1 MNVHNQLSSLHHQL
15 PLSLIGSQSCVII
28 GKWSLQLISP
38 WNQGKSLNVFLHHDS
53 RHLLYQCLT
62 LSQCISHCAQQTSAS
77 FSVVFC
83 QNPSICFDFLYPLC
97 GIMMVRIVLR
107 RGMKIGVLP
116 SFILGVVKKIDIENA
131 SIGLKSYRVGKLQQ
145 C

>member
-1 MNVHNQLSSLHHQL
+1 
-15 PLSLIGSQSCVII
+15 
-28 GKWSLQLISP
+28 
-38 WNQGKSLNVFLHHDS
+38 
-53 RHLLYQCLT
+53 
-62 LSQCISHCAQQTSAS
+62 
-77 FSVVFC
+77 
-83 QNPSICFDFLYPLC
+83 
-97 GIMMVRIVLR
+97 MMVRIVLR